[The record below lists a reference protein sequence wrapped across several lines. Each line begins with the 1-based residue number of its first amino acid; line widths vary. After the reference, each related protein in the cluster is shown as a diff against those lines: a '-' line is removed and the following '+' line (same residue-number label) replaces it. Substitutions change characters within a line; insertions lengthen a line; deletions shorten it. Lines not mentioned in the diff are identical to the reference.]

1 MEALKKLMN
10 ILKNADQNK
19 SLFLDS
25 NFLIYLM
32 EDYENYKPLVNTVL
46 TDVYDHKVKMV
57 TSTIT
62 VMECVT
68 GLMKTEQNPE
78 QFFGLTDALGL
89 KIIDLTKDIALVAAN
104 VRAAYPAIKQMDSI
118 QLATSLY
125 IGCDWFITNDKRL
138 NQFKEVPVIIL
149 SDYQKGMIS

>member
-19 SLFLDS
+19 SVFLDS

-32 EDYENYKPLVNTVL
+32 EDYEDYKTLINNVL
-46 TDVYDHKVKMV
+46 TDIYDHKVNMV
-57 TSTIT
+57 TSTVT

-68 GLMKTEQNPE
+68 GLMKTNQDPD

-89 KIIDLTKDIALVAAN
+89 KIIDFTKEIALVAAN

-118 QLATSLY
+118 QLATS
-125 IGCDWFITNDKRL
+125 ICGGCDWFITNDKKL
-138 NQFKEVPVIIL
+138 HQFQEIPVVIL
-149 SDYQKGMIS
+149 SEYQKGMIG